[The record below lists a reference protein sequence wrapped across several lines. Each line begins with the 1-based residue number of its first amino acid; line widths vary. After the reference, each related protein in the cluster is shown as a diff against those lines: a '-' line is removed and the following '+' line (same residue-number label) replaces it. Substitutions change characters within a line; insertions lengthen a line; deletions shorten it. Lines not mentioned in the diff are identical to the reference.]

1 MCVRG
6 GEWLTDDKGALAS
19 LPLRTALPAANKDS
33 SASEY
38 LLSTRRLSS
47 DPDIKATTIQPP
59 VLTLPE
65 DQQAA
70 VTTQPEVQSS
80 QQCSSFPLTLDST
93 HVHLHHFAPSAAA
106 LPLHCPPPPP
116 PAQPP
121 SYAQSLAKSHFCHS
135 DALSEPPAYTSAT
148 VVTQPPRATW
158 TSVSTGSSTVANGQ
172 PTQVLRR
179 IQSSAP
185 STSSFG
191 AVSSIPSAT
200 HIYSQKLS
208 RPTSTSQGKL
218 IILHFLFWINSPS
231 MSSHLRF
238 VMNHVSDQEEQLQ

>member
-19 LPLRTALPAANKDS
+19 LPLWTALPVASKDS
-33 SASEY
+33 SVSEY
-38 LLSTRRLSS
+38 SLSTRRLSS

-59 VLTLPE
+59 VLTSPE

-70 VTTQPEVQSS
+70 AATQPEVPSS
-80 QQCSSFPLTLDST
+80 QQRSSFPLTLDST
-93 HVHLHHFAPSAAA
+93 YIHLHHFTPTATA

-135 DALSEPPAYTSAT
+135 DTLSEPPAYTSAT
-148 VVTQPPRATW
+148 VVTQPPRAMW
-158 TSVSTGSSTVANGQ
+158 TSVSTASSTVANGQ

-179 IQSSAP
+179 IS
-185 STSSFG
+185 STSSSG
-191 AVSSIPSAT
+191 AISSIASAT

-208 RPTSTSQGKL
+208 KPTSTSQGKL
-218 IILHFLFWINSPS
+218 IILHFVFFFWINSAS
-231 MSSHLRF
+231 MSSHLYF
-238 VMNHVSDQEEQLQ
+238 VINHVSDQEELQ